1 MMTIHELAKV
11 SGISIRTL
19 HYYDKIDLL
28 KPYAVED
35 NGYRKYDETSLRRLQ
50 QILFYKEMDLPLKKI
65 KEMMNQPLFDQKTA
79 IKDQVDYLVA
89 KRNRLTKII
98 EQMEEVLAGNEV
110 IDFTIFEHNELEE
123 VIRGRI
129 MQLEDYYQ
137 KSLIEQYGS
146 IDAYI
151 KRMLKNKERIKESAI
166 KYYGS
171 FEHYIEYLRHA
182 PFPEKGMGELQRKLD
197 GIVKQLAA
205 YKQETVSNPEVQALV
220 EGWKEAF
227 IAICEHQGQK
237 EDFTTTFQRIYQ
249 SYMNSKEIIRLLDEL
264 HGEGATVFIGKAM
277 EYNDKNDK
285 TMQGY

>member
-11 SGISIRTL
+11 SGISVRTL

-28 KPYAVED
+28 KPCTVGD
-35 NGYRKYDETSLRRLQ
+35 NGYRKYDEGSLRRLQ
-50 QILFYKEMDLPLKKI
+50 QILFYKEMDLPLKRI
-65 KEMMNQPLFDQKTA
+65 KEMMNQPQFDQKAA
-79 IKDQVDYLVA
+79 IKDQKDYLVA

-110 IDFTIFEHNELEE
+110 VDFTIFEHNELEE

-129 MQLEDYYQ
+129 MQLDEYYQ
-137 KSLIEQYGS
+137 QSLIEQYGS

-151 KRMLKNKERIKESAI
+151 KRMLKNKEQIKESAI

-171 FEHYIEYLRHA
+171 FEHYIEHLRQA
-182 PFPEKGMGELQRKLD
+182 PLPEKGMGELQRRLD

-205 YKQETVSNPEVQALV
+205 HKNDAVSNPEVQALV
-220 EGWKEAF
+220 EDWKIAF
-227 IAICEHQGQK
+227 NTICEHQGQK
-237 EDFTTTFQRIYQ
+237 EDFTATFQRIYQ

-264 HGEGATVFIGKAM
+264 HGDGATVFIGKAM
-277 EYNDKNDK
+277 EYNDKK
-285 TMQGY
+285 EETMQGL